1 VSPSV
6 DSRLELDVRL
16 SLRNHRI
23 RVSSF
28 VSEPLETLEVRL
40 REKMDDLQLSVG
52 GTATVVDF
60 ESILKRDSGRAIISG
75 RPDWT
80 NAESRGE
87 E

>member
-1 VSPSV
+1 MSPSV
-6 DSRLELDVRL
+6 DSRLQLDVRL

-40 REKMDDLQLSVG
+40 REKIDDLQLSVG
-52 GTATVVDF
+52 GTAIVVDF

-80 NAESRGE
+80 KAESRGE

>member
-6 DSRLELDVRL
+6 DSRLQLDVRL

-28 VSEPLETLEVRL
+28 VSKPFETLEERL
-40 REKMDDLQLSVG
+40 REKIDDRQLSVG
-52 GTATVVDF
+52 GKAMVVDF
-60 ESILKRDSGRAIISG
+60 ESILKRDSGREEISD
-75 RPDWT
+75 RPVWT
-80 NAESRGE
+80 KAESPGE